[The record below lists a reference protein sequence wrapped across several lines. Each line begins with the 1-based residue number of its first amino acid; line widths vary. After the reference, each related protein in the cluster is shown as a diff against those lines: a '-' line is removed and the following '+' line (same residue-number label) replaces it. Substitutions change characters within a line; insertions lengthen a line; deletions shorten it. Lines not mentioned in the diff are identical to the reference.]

1 MALSRF
7 GDIGSRAA
15 SYNIVEMLKR
25 MVPLMPLER
34 FGQSEVVPLNMTQTV
49 KWRRFEPLPVTTV
62 PLTEGVTPAG
72 HTPTVT
78 DVTANLVQYG
88 GFIRHSDV
96 ILDVATDPIL
106 ANYRDLLAQQC
117 AETLE
122 TVRYQSLLAGS
133 NVFYANGTARSA
145 VNTVVSA
152 TLLRKV
158 ARMLVRNNAR
168 EFTSV
173 VASSPNYASQAVEAA
188 YIVPC
193 HPDLEYDIRQLPG
206 FIHKKNYGP
215 GVTALPGELGSWER
229 FRFIESTLFAPFYGA
244 GGTKGSMIGAG
255 TAADVYP
262 MIVLAMDAWATVV
275 LRGSYSGSDRSAD
288 GTSVVSPVDLIVK
301 NPGSGGAE
309 DPMNQRGSVS
319 WKTMFTAQILQ
330 DAWMCRVE
338 VAATE
343 L

>member
-7 GDIGSRAA
+7 GDIGSRTA
-15 SYNIVEMLKR
+15 SCNIVEMLKR

-62 PLTEGVTPAG
+62 PLTEGITPAG

-78 DVTANLVQYG
+78 DVTANFVQYG

-133 NVFYANGTARSA
+133 NVFYANGTARNA

-188 YIVPC
+188 YIVLS

-215 GVTALPGELGSWER
+215 GVTALPANSVRGNGSGSSSHAVRSVLRRRRYEGLDDRRWYGGGCLSDDRAGYER
-229 FRFIESTLFAPFYGA
+229 L
-244 GGTKGSMIGAG
+244 
-255 TAADVYP
+255 
-262 MIVLAMDAWATVV
+262 ATVV